1 MDRDL
6 HIHTFFSPCADPTMS
21 FPAVVEAAE
30 RSGVA
35 EIGLTDHPHRPGLA
49 RHHRA
54 LDEARRAHAG
64 PVRVW
69 IGAELEVVG
78 LGRLVV
84 PPGELPLADYV
95 IAAAS
100 HYDIVGRPPVP
111 NLEDPVAWADRLL
124 TDLENISGSGAHAV
138 AHPFYAYALLRAV
151 PGHPTAR
158 MDDIL
163 EEIRP
168 KRVDRLLEMLARESI
183 ALEISPRLCL
193 HLGLE
198 SFIEATYRKARQL
211 GVRFATGSD
220 SHRVPSV
227 GQLGQ
232 AEYLVHRLELGPG
245 DFWSPSMVRP
255 RR

>member
-1 MDRDL
+1 MERDL
-6 HIHTFFSPCADPTMS
+6 HIHTFFSPCSEPTMS
-21 FPAVVEAAE
+21 FPAILEAAE
-30 RSGVA
+30 KAGVR

-49 RHHRA
+49 RLHRA
-54 LDEARRAHAG
+54 LDAARGSHQG

-69 IGAELEVVG
+69 IGAELEVASM
-78 LGRLVV
+78 GRLVV
-84 PPGELPLADYV
+84 PRSELPLADYI

-124 TDLENISGSGAHAV
+124 TDLENVCGSGAHV
-138 AHPFYAYALLRAV
+138 IAHPFYSYALLRAV

-158 MDDIL
+158 IDDIL

-168 KRVDRLLEMLARESI
+168 KRVDRLLEMLAREPV
-183 ALEISPRLCL
+183 ALEISPRLCM

-198 SFIEATYRKARQL
+198 SFIEATYRKARAL
-211 GVRFATGSD
+211 GVKFATGSD

-232 AEYLVHRLELGPG
+232 AEYLLQRLELGPE
-245 DFWSPSMVRP
+245 DLWNPSMARP
-255 RR
+255 PS

>member
-1 MDRDL
+1 MERDL
-6 HIHTFFSPCADPTMS
+6 HIHTFFSPCAEPTMS
-21 FPAVVEAAE
+21 FPAILAAAE
-30 RSGVA
+30 KAGVQG
-35 EIGLTDHPHRPGLA
+35 IGLTDHPHRPGLA

-54 LDEARRAHAG
+54 LDAARGGYPG

-69 IGAELEVVG
+69 IGAELEVTAMG
-78 LGRLVV
+78 QLVV
-84 PPGELPLADYV
+84 PPSELPLADYI

-100 HYDIVGRPPVP
+100 HYDIVGHPPVP

-124 TDLENISGSGAHAV
+124 TDLENVSGSGANAV

-151 PGHPTAR
+151 PGYPTAR
-158 MDDIL
+158 LDDIL

-168 KRVDRLLEMLARESI
+168 KRVDRLLEMFAKESI

-198 SFIEATYRKARQL
+198 SFIESTYRKARQM
-211 GVRFATGSD
+211 GVKFTTGSD
-220 SHRVPSV
+220 SHRVSSV

-232 AEYLVHRLELGPG
+232 AEYLVQRLDFGPG
-245 DFWSPSMVRP
+245 DFWSPEMAVR
-255 RR
+255 RT